1 MKSEGRE
8 ERDVDG
14 GTEVMLG
21 KMNQRITRDSHEA
34 EGS

>member
-1 MKSEGRE
+1 MKFEGRE

-21 KMNQRITRDSHEA
+21 KMNEKNQK
-34 EGS
+34 GFP